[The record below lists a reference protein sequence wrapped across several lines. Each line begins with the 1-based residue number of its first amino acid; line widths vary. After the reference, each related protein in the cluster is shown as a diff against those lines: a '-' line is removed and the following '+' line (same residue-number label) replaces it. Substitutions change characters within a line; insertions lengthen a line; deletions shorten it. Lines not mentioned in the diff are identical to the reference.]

1 MKKFLIIQTAFIGDV
16 VLATAII
23 EKIHQFYPEA
33 TIDFLLRKGNEGLLK
48 DHPFLKNV
56 WVWDKKNQKNK
67 NLLRIIRMVRHQQ
80 YDYVINAHRFAT
92 SGLITCL
99 SGARYKIGFNKNPFS
114 WCFTHKIEHI
124 ISAPYVISPI
134 HETDRNHSLIAGL
147 TDTHKALPRLYPSEA
162 VYEKVKPLQEQ
173 PYICIAPSS
182 VWFTKQFPPDKW
194 AALLDELPNSYKVY
208 LLGAPSD
215 AAIASQ
221 ILKATTYE
229 NVQSLCGSLNFLES
243 AALMKGAAMNYAN
256 DSAPLHFATAV
267 AAPITAVYCSTVPA
281 FGFGPLGEN
290 VRIVEVIEKLDCR
303 PCGLHGLKACPEGHF
318 NCAYKI
324 TNNQLLWWI
333 SKKI

>member
-23 EKIHQFYPEA
+23 EKIHQFYPDA
-33 TIDFLLRKGNEGLLK
+33 TIDFLLRKGNEELLK

-67 NLLRIIRMVRHQQ
+67 NLLRIIHTVRHQQ

-92 SGLITCL
+92 SCIITCL
-99 SGARYKIGFNKNPFS
+99 SKARHKIGFNKNPFS
-114 WCFTHKIEHI
+114 WCFTHKVEHI
-124 ISAPYVISPI
+124 ISAPYAHQPI
-134 HETDRNHSLIAGL
+134 HETDRNQSLITDL
-147 TDTHKALPRLYPSEA
+147 TDAHKAHPRLYPSEA
-162 VYEKVKPLQEQ
+162 AYEKVKPLQGQ

-194 AALLDELPNSYKVY
+194 AALLNELPNRFKVY

-215 AAIASQ
+215 ATIASQ
-221 ILKATTYE
+221 IMKATYNE

-256 DSAPLHFATAV
+256 DSAPLHFASAV

-290 VRIVEVIEKLDCR
+290 VRVVEVTEKLDCR
-303 PCGLHGLKACPEGHF
+303 PCGLHGLKACPQRHF

-324 TNNQLLWWI
+324 TNDQLLWWI